1 MKSFLVGLCILCIV
15 FCISFGIAYTSIPS
29 HKVMVAEDEIITI
42 APGMT
47 VSQVMSQLQNSPLDV
62 LDKIWLKLHPE
73 YQNIKVGAYEVDPSM
88 TLSQILNK
96 IVDGNVLTHSVT
108 LVEGQT
114 LREWLMQ
121 LAHAPGLV
129 MDVSYDPI
137 AWRYYDED
145 KEYLEGFLLPN
156 TYQYNHGSRVSDLLK
171 RAEAAQAILIEE
183 LLSKGS
189 LPPEIKNA
197 EDWVIL
203 ASIIEKETGRAEERE
218 RIAGVFLNRLRLG
231 MRLQTDPTVIYGIGP
246 NFNGNITRR
255 DLTTKTSHNTYRIDG
270 LPPTPIAAPSEAS
283 LTAVLY
289 PDETDDLYFV
299 AKGDGSHHFSKS
311 LAEHNAAVRKY
322 QLNK

>member
-1 MKSFLVGLCILCIV
+1 MKSFLVGLCIFCIV
-15 FCISFGIAYTSIPS
+15 FCISFGIAFTSIPS
-29 HKVMVAEDEIITI
+29 HKIKVNEEQIITI
-42 APGMT
+42 PPGTT
-47 VSQVMSQLQNSPLDV
+47 VSQVMSQLQNSPLHL
-62 LDKIWLKLHPE
+62 LDKIWLRLHPE
-73 YQNIKVGAYEVDPSM
+73 FQNIKAGAYEVDPSM

-96 IVDGNVLTHSVT
+96 MVDGNVLTHSVT

-121 LAHAPGLV
+121 LANAPGLV
-129 MDVSYDPI
+129 MDVSYEQH
-137 AWRYYDED
+137 AWHYYDED
-145 KEYLEGFLLPN
+145 RKYLEGYVLPN
-156 TYQYNHGSRVSDLLK
+156 TYQYHHGSRVSDLLK
-171 RAEAAQAILIEE
+171 RAEAAQDILIEQ

-189 LPPEIKNA
+189 LPPEINNT
-197 EDWVIL
+197 EDWIIL
-203 ASIIEKETGRAEERE
+203 ASIIEKETGRAEERA

-289 PDETDDLYFV
+289 PDETDELYFV

>member
-15 FCISFGIAYTSIPS
+15 FCVSFGVAFTSIS
-29 HKVMVAEDEIITI
+29 SDKVKVSEVKIITI
-42 APGMT
+42 PPGAT
-47 VSQVMSQLQNSPLDV
+47 VSQVMSQLRNSPLHL
-62 LDKIWLKLHPE
+62 LDKIWLRLHPE
-73 YQNIKVGAYEVDPSM
+73 FQNIKAGAYEVDPSM
-88 TLSQILNK
+88 TLSQTLNK

-121 LAHAPGLV
+121 LANAPGLV
-129 MDVSYDPI
+129 MDVSYDQI

-171 RAEAAQAILIEE
+171 RAEAAQSILIEE
-183 LLSKGS
+183 LLSKAS

-203 ASIIEKETGRAEERE
+203 ASIIEKETGLAEERE

-255 DLTTKTSHNTYRIDG
+255 DLKTKTSHNTYRIDG